1 MYRDPPRSTRPRM
14 TVVDKEGKALTQ
26 EFKPFEMG
34 MQVSCGV
41 YRKIPDERVV
51 WDDSKFLKA
60 VLHE

>member
-1 MYRDPPRSTRPRM
+1 M

-34 MQVSCGV
+34 MQVSCDV